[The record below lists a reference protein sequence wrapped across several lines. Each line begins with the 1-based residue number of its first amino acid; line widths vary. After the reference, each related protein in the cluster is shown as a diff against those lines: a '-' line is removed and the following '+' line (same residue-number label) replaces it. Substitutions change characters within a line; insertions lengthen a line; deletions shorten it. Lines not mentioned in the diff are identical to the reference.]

1 MTTALTENRS
11 ATLAAAVEA
20 VAARAA
26 AVDEHGADVRA
37 DLADLGA
44 AGLFDPAL
52 SESGLPE
59 IVELIDDIATESL
72 AVAFSTWAHVMALTY
87 LSHGSPQLREG
98 HLEALRTG
106 SRIGVTAMATG
117 LKQVAG
123 LGQVPVVARS
133 RGDGLTLT
141 GPIRW
146 ASNLFDDAVIVL
158 PARDDTGSSYVVAVD
173 AHAPGVTVDPPPA
186 LMALNATV
194 SSSLRFE
201 DVAVGPDQIISAD
214 LAGFVAGIRPAF
226 LLAQTA
232 FCVGVTRAAVAGA
245 SRASGVLADPFA
257 DEVTGLDEHTRTLRT
272 RLYDYARTPSGASIA
287 DLIRLRLD
295 AAGAALAATRL
306 ESTLV
311 GGAGYARGNSANR
324 RFREAA
330 FLPVQSPSEG
340 QLRWE
345 LSRYE

>member
-1 MTTALTENRS
+1 MTTALTENRA
-11 ATLAAAVEA
+11 ATLASAVDA

-26 AVDEHGADVRA
+26 ALDEHGADVRT
-37 DLADLGA
+37 DLATLGA
-44 AGLFDPAL
+44 AGLFDAAL
-52 SESGLPE
+52 SERGLPE
-59 IVELIDDIATESL
+59 TVGLIDEIATESL
-72 AVAFSTWAHVMALTY
+72 TVAFSTWAHVMALTY
-87 LSHGSPQLREG
+87 LSHGSPQLREV

-123 LGQVPVVARS
+123 LGQVPVVAS
-133 RGDGLTLT
+133 PRGDGLTLT

-158 PARDDTGSSYVVAVD
+158 PARDDAGTSYVVAID
-173 AHAPGVTVDPPPA
+173 AAAAGVTVNAPPA

-194 SSSLRFE
+194 SSSLRLE
-201 DVAVGPDQIISAD
+201 GVAVSPDQIISTD

-245 SRASGVLADPFA
+245 ARADGVLADPFA
-257 DEVTGLDEHTRTLRT
+257 DEVTALDERT
-272 RLYDYARTPSGASIA
+272 RALRSRLYEFAGDPSGASIA
-287 DLIRLRLD
+287 DLIRLRLE
-295 AAGAALAATRL
+295 AAGTALTATRL